1 MKPLSFALAA
11 ALLAAAPVAS
21 HAQETPGVKDVA
33 RVAAGTYKVDPN
45 HTQVIWSV
53 DHMGFSTLYG
63 AFGQP
68 SGSLTLDPKAPGDA
82 KLSIEFPISGLTV
95 TSEKFAAH
103 LKTAELLDAAKFPKA
118 TFVSTK
124 VEASG
129 DTAKITGDLTL
140 HGVTKPV
147 TLDATFHGAGAN
159 PMSKAETVGF
169 SATARLK
176 RSDFGLGA
184 FVPVVSDDVDLKL
197 TAAFEK

>member
-1 MKPLSFALAA
+1 MKPLSFVLAA

-21 HAQETPGVKDVA
+21 FAQETPGVKDA
-33 RVAAGTYKVDPN
+33 TRVAAGTYKVDPN
-45 HTQVIWSV
+45 HTQVVWSV

-103 LKTAELLDAAKFPKA
+103 LKTAELFDAAKFPKA

-169 SATARLK
+169 SATAKLK
-176 RSDFGLGA
+176 RSEFGLGA
-184 FVPVVSDDVDLKL
+184 FVPVVSDEVDLKL